1 MKKYTFKINENE
13 YNVQLEKLDKES
25 NHARVIVNGV
35 EYDVE
40 VAGNRTAKPVAKPQL
55 AAVKPAPVAE
65 AAPIVN
71 KPRPA
76 VGGGAITSPLPGT
89 VLSVNVAVGDKV
101 SMGQVIMVLE
111 AMKMENNITADREG
125 VVKEIPAQKGAAVM
139 EGDTLIVLG

>member
-1 MKKYTFKINENE
+1 MKNYTFKINENE
-13 YNVQLEKLDKES
+13 YNVQIEKLDKDS

-40 VAGNRTAKPVAKPQL
+40 VAGRTKPVAAKSQL
-55 AAVKPAPVAE
+55 GTVKAAPVAE

-89 VLSVNVAVGDKV
+89 VVSVNVAVGDKV
-101 SMGQVIMVLE
+101 TMGQTIMVLE
-111 AMKMENNITADREG
+111 AMKMENNITADRDG
-125 VVKEIPAQKGAAVM
+125 VVKEIAAQKGAAVM
-139 EGDTLIVLG
+139 EGDTLIVVG